1 MLRQSLSRHTVPA
14 STSFRGMFEPRS
26 ARREREQR
34 PGASAAHAERRQARE
49 PKVVHLEGQS
59 LNQLLDILEEW
70 NIELEAHIP
79 GLNADM

>member
-14 STSFRGMFEPRS
+14 SASFRGMFEPRS

-49 PKVVHLEGQS
+49 PKVVPQTGLEPVTPS
-59 LNQLLDILEEW
+59 LRMTNDIKDLQLFMQLIS
-70 NIELEAHIP
+70 
-79 GLNADM
+79 